1 MQFCEEKNSAYLI
14 NCRLHSSLNSL
25 HFITFQY
32 IFKESTLKGGFLF
45 HLIEWALCFN
55 AFLMQFSHS
64 PAARLSCPFFEAFW
78 VMNDGLYPEFHY
90 RKKHL
95 KDMKVEGRAPAY
107 PSAPKGLPTL
117 SIKLPFPQ
125 HGQEHV

>member
-1 MQFCEEKNSAYLI
+1 MTLCLKI
-14 NCRLHSSLNSL
+14 NENILFLTR
-25 HFITFQY
+25 
-32 IFKESTLKGGFLF
+32 TLKLFFFGFTSF

-95 KDMKVEGRAPAY
+95 KDMKVEGSAPAY

>member
-14 NCRLHSSLNSL
+14 NCRLHSSRNSL

-55 AFLMQFSHS
+55 AFLMQFSTFTCCS
-64 PAARLSCPFFEAFW
+64 SLLSILRGFLGYEWWPLSW
-78 VMNDGLYPEFHY
+78 VSLA
-90 RKKHL
+90 KK
-95 KDMKVEGRAPAY
+95 APQRYESRREPPY
-107 PSAPKGLPTL
+107 PSAPKGLLTL